1 MIERAFEE
9 ARLHRENKELH
20 RENKDSII
28 KFAIDQAVARRPQ
41 TAAESLY
48 FIPEGVG
55 VRSSLDIG
63 GKPVDQLAAD
73 AKRVRTL
80 SGYALDMMHNPKFT
94 TLEEV
99 TPQELIKLRVQD
111 LGLTGTPTTT
121 EVFERATHS
130 RIGNTALELCRA
142 EVGPHQAIAD
152 TEQPLNDWYYIA
164 HKPITDRDGDP
175 SVFGLERNAGGLW
188 LDGRWAKPDYGWR
201 PGDRLVFALRN
212 IESVKA

>member
-63 GKPVDQLAAD
+63 GKPVDQLEAD
-73 AKRVRTL
+73 TL

-130 RIGNTALELCRA
+130 RIGDMALELCRA

-164 HKPITDRDGDP
+164 HEPITDRGGYMG
-175 SVFGLERNAGGLW
+175 VFSLERRADWFW
-188 LDGRWAKPDYGWR
+188 LDGDWARPDGRWR
-201 PGDRLVFALRN
+201 PGDQFVFALRN